1 MDNYTQS
8 YLRNH
13 CVDFFFTYNNLPIHV
28 LTDGCLIPNSL
39 CDVLRNRKL
48 QHEIALA
55 SERYVD
61 NQRYDINFDYIRLI
75 QQSPDNDDNNSNQYV
90 PTTEDLIES
99 HAYMSQL
106 GFFSYACV
114 WNDENE
120 ESCRFVL
127 VTSPKGEH
135 PNEAFVL
142 PELSGQFVHFS
153 EDMKELVL
161 YPYLQA

>member
-1 MDNYTQS
+1 M
-8 YLRNH
+8 
-13 CVDFFFTYNNLPIHV
+13 
-28 LTDGCLIPNSL
+28 TDGCLIPDSL
-39 CDVLRNRKL
+39 CDVLQNRKL

-55 SERYVD
+55 AERYVD
-61 NQRYDINFDYIRLI
+61 NQRFDINFDYIRMI
-75 QQSPDNDDNNSNQYV
+75 QQSPDNEDNNNNQYI
-90 PTTEDLIES
+90 PTTEELIES
-99 HAYMSQL
+99 HVYMSQL
-106 GFFSYACV
+106 GFLSYACV

-153 EDMKELVL
+153 EDMKELIW